1 MQKLSQ
7 LFKRYLNNQCTP
19 EEIRVLLD
27 YFNAD
32 SDNADLKLLIEDQLN
47 AEVPADFE
55 EQPDVIAAFRKTD
68 NYLQQQ
74 LFKKSF
80 LQRVFSSS
88 YAKYAVAAS
97 LVGVLL
103 MGGLFYSRLKK
114 SEFPEGKPL
123 ANDARPGTNK
133 GILTLADGSSIV
145 LDANSDTTLLKKAG
159 VSIKVTKEGLVV
171 YQVSDQKSG
180 TTEVLYNQITTPKG
194 GQYAVILSDGTKVM
208 LNASSSL
215 RYPLSFPLGVGRKV
229 ELKGEG
235 FFDVEKVLENGIRKP
250 FSVETPTQI
259 VEVLGTHFNLSAYDD
274 DLVVKTTLV
283 SGKVNVYSIATKE
296 AKILNPGE
304 QSILT
309 AGDAFIHVKKVNVE
323 GAIAWKDGNF
333 MFEDLYL
340 TDILRQLSRWYD
352 VEVDLKNLP
361 ETRYNI
367 FISRNETLSTVLR
380 MLEKTGNIKFSL
392 INNTIKINR

>member
-1 MQKLSQ
+1 VQELSR
-7 LFKRYLNNQCTP
+7 LFKRYLNNECTP
-19 EEIRVLLD
+19 EEIRMLLD
-27 YFNAD
+27 YFNVD
-32 SDNADLKLLIEDQLN
+32 NDNADLKLLIEEQLY

-55 EQPDVIAAFRKTD
+55 EQPEVIAAFRKTD
-68 NYLQQQ
+68 SYLQQQ

-80 LQRVFSSS
+80 LQRVFSSG
-88 YAKYAVAAS
+88 YTKYAVAAS
-97 LVGVLL
+97 LAGILL
-103 MGGLFYSRLKK
+103 LGMLFYSRLKK
-114 SEFPEGKPL
+114 SDFLGGKQL
-123 ANDARPGTNK
+123 AKDVRPGTNK

-145 LDANSDTTLLKKAG
+145 LDANSDTTLLKRAG

-171 YQVSDQKSG
+171 YQVSGQQSE
-180 TTEVLYNQITTPKG
+180 TTEVLYNRITTPKG
-194 GQYAVILSDGTKVM
+194 GQYTVILSDGTKVM

-215 RYPLSFPLGVGRKV
+215 RYPLTFPLGLGRKV
-229 ELKGEG
+229 ELNGEG
-235 FFDVEKVLENGIRKP
+235 FFDVEKVMENGFRKP

-259 VEVLGTHFNLSAYDD
+259 VEVLGTHFNVSAYDD
-274 DLVVKTTLV
+274 DLLVKTTLV

-296 AKILNPGE
+296 GKILNPGE
-304 QSILT
+304 QSVLT
-309 AGDAFIHVKKVNVE
+309 AGDPFIYVKKVNVE
-323 GAIAWKDGNF
+323 GATAWKDGNF

-340 TDILRQLSRWYD
+340 KDIMKQLSRWYN

-367 FISRNETLSTVLR
+367 FISRNETLSNVLR

>member
-1 MQKLSQ
+1 MQDLSE
-7 LFKRYLNNQCTP
+7 LFKRYSNNQCTP
-19 EEIRVLLD
+19 EEIRMLLN

-32 SDNADLKLLIEDQLN
+32 SDNADLKLLIEEQLH

-55 EQPDVIAAFRKTD
+55 EQPEVIAAFLKTD
-68 NYLQQQ
+68 RYLQQE

-80 LQRVFSSS
+80 LQRVFSSG

-97 LVGVLL
+97 LVGILL

-114 SEFPEGKPL
+114 SDILEGERL
-123 ANDARPGTNK
+123 SNDARPGTNK

-159 VSIKVTKEGLVV
+159 LSIKVTKAGLIV
-171 YQVSDQKSG
+171 YQVTGQQTG
-180 TTEVLYNQITTPKG
+180 TNGVLYNQITTPKG
-194 GQYAVILSDGTKVM
+194 GQYTVILSDGTKVM

-215 RYPLSFPLGVGRKV
+215 RYPLSFPSEVGRKV

-235 FFDVEKVLENGIRKP
+235 FFDVEKVMENGVRKA

-259 VEVLGTHFNLSAYDD
+259 VEVLGTHFNLSAYEDD
-274 DLVVKTTLV
+274 HVVKTTLV
-283 SGKVNVYSIATKE
+283 SGKVNVYSRATKE
-296 AKILNPGE
+296 SKILNPGE
-304 QSILT
+304 QSVLT
-309 AGDAFIHVKKVNVE
+309 DGDSFVHVMKVNVE
-323 GAIAWKDGNF
+323 SATAWKDGSF

-340 TDILRQLSRWYD
+340 SDILRQLSRWYD

-392 INNTIKINR
+392 VNNMIKINR